1 MRAYYIVKDVLMIDK
16 YLNGLPVDDTIVV
29 YIDIWKVKTKFK
41 SIPWSKFKSSFIDFE
56 EHNLVI
62 VGMNRIRTEA
72 SRYDMVYSHIY
83 KLKNYE
89 SKIVIDEA
97 PFTGEPWRLW
107 YVYGFLFHT
116 WIAGENSMAIQRSW
130 KRWFERDSND
140 CPISKENILIHI
152 SDTYSDLDPLETR
165 FELRSPDLFESGKYE
180 EVKQFAFA
188 KHDTPRMIIAE
199 MLKNLDLDISYDSY
213 LENKTFTLPDFGVA
227 RFMVEENIRRM
238 GIYNQIVNYGRSNFK
253 R

>member
-1 MRAYYIVKDVLMIDK
+1 MRAYFIVKDVVNIDQ
-16 YLNGLPVDDTIVV
+16 YLGCLPKDDTLVV
-29 YIDIWKVKTKFK
+29 HIDVWDVKTTFK
-41 SIPWSKFKSSFIDFE
+41 SIPWSKFKGSFIDFE
-56 EHNLVI
+56 ENHLVI

-83 KLKNYE
+83 KLKNYQA
-89 SKIVIDEA
+89 KIVIDEQ

-130 KRWFERDSND
+130 NRWFERDTDD
-140 CPISKENILIHI
+140 CHISEKNILNHI
-152 SDTYSDLDPLETR
+152 SDTFSDLDVLETT

-180 EVKQFAFA
+180 EVKQFSFE
-188 KHDTPRMIIAE
+188 KHDTPRMIVAE
-199 MLKNLDLDISYDSY
+199 MIKNLNLDISYDSY
-213 LENKTFTLPDFGVA
+213 LENRAFTLPDFGVT
-227 RFMVEENIRRM
+227 RFMVEENKRRM

-253 R
+253 G